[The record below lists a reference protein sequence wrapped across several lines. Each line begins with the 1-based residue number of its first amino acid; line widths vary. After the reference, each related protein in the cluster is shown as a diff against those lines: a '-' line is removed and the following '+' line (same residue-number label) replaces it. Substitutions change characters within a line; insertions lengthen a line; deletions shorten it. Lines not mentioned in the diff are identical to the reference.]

1 MNAIGGLLD
10 RNICIKAWKLLAV
23 LLVAPVLVLWFLVV
37 HQNDEI
43 IALIR
48 NEVLTDA
55 AGNRMWHGTFVN
67 TDTRTYR
74 DLATTIHFLDSSGN
88 TVATARAE
96 AAELDGGK
104 TRTLQALLPPEA
116 VNLRIYSMQWRN
128 DRTAAL
134 MGPFREAWEFGY
146 VMQ

>member
-1 MNAIGGLLD
+1 MTKTSGLLE
-10 RNICIKAWKLLAV
+10 RTICIKAWKLLAV
-23 LLVAPVLVLWFLVV
+23 LLLAPILVLWFLVV

-55 AGNRMWHGTFVN
+55 AGNRMWHGAFVN
-67 TDTRTYR
+67 TDTSAYR
-74 DLATTIHFLDSSGN
+74 DVATTIHFLDTSGN
-88 TVATARAE
+88 TVATAKGE
-96 AAELDGGK
+96 AAELSGGQ
-104 TRTLQALLPPEA
+104 TMTLQALLPPEA

-146 VMQ
+146 VMH